1 MAGTVTINGDKVV
14 FELHGI
20 DKILAIKS
28 SITVPLRHIKS
39 VSTEKVDWKPL
50 KHLKVA
56 GSFMP
61 GVVKDGRYLTSDGL
75 MFFEMRH
82 TNKCVTVILDNET
95 YGKIIFEVDGKESI
109 AKMINDAIAKQKP
122 QR

>member
-1 MAGTVTINGDKVV
+1 VPGKVTINGDKIV

-20 DKILAIKS
+20 DKILAIKN
-28 SITVPLRHIKS
+28 SIIVPLSHIES
-39 VSTEKVDWKPL
+39 VSTEKVGWKPL
-50 KHLKVA
+50 KHLRVA

-75 MFFEMRH
+75 VFFEMRH
-82 TNKCVTVILDNET
+82 TNKCITVTLDNET
-95 YGKIIFEVDGKESI
+95 YGKIIFEVDDKESV
-109 AKMINDAIAKQKP
+109 ARMINDAIAKQQS

>member
-1 MAGTVTINGDKVV
+1 MPGTVTINGDKVV

-82 TNKCVTVILDNET
+82 TNKCITVILDNET

-109 AKMINDAIAKQKP
+109 AKMTNDAIAKQKP

>member
-1 MAGTVTINGDKVV
+1 MPGTVTINGDKVV

-39 VSTEKVDWKPL
+39 VSTEKVDWKPF

-82 TNKCVTVILDNET
+82 TNKCITVTLDNEA
-95 YGKIIFEVDGKESI
+95 YGNIIFEVDDKESI
-109 AKMINDAIAKQKP
+109 AKMINDAIAKQKL

>member
-1 MAGTVTINGDKVV
+1 MVGTVTIKGDKVV

-28 SITVPLRHIKS
+28 TMTVPLKHITS
-39 VSTEKVDWKPL
+39 VSTEKVHWKPFRQL
-50 KHLKVA
+50 RLA

-82 TNKCVTVILDNET
+82 TNKCITVTLDNET
-95 YGKIIFEVDGKESI
+95 YRKIIFEVDDKESI
-109 AKMINDAIAKQKP
+109 AKMINDAIAK
-122 QR
+122 